1 MTRRSVLTA
10 VVLIASLLVAVGG
23 QAQPNE
29 ALIIGTKEAPP
40 FAMKDS
46 SGRWTGL
53 SIELWEEIALELG
66 LTYEV
71 REYDLQGLLDA
82 VESGEVDAGVAA
94 LTATGERELV
104 MDFTHP
110 FYTTG
115 FGIAVAP
122 LQRSSWFSS
131 IRRVMSGRFLRWL
144 GMLALLLFV
153 VGGLVWVFERR
164 SNPEQ
169 FGGSPFQG
177 LWAGFWWA
185 AVTMTTVGYGDKA
198 PRSVL
203 GRLLSLVWMF
213 TAIALL
219 GVFIAAMTSALTVSQ
234 LESPIRGP
242 EDLGRARVATVQRS
256 TSEDYLRENRTPFQ
270 LYPTLLEALQGIAAG
285 RVDAVVYDA
294 PLLQYLVTNQMAG
307 RAEVLPRTFERQ
319 DYCIALPTGSELRE
333 PINRMLLADSTRMLW
348 QDILYRYLQQ
358 APTPAPKPGG

>member
-1 MTRRSVLTA
+1 MSPRSVLA
-10 VVLIASLLVAVGG
+10 VIVVVGSLIGAVSV
-23 QAQPNE
+23 QAQSE
-29 ALIIGTKEAPP
+29 DSLIIGTKEAPP

-66 LTYEV
+66 LHFEI

-82 VESGEVDAGVAA
+82 VASGEVDAGVAA
-94 LTATGERELV
+94 LTATGEREMV

-122 LQRSSWFSS
+122 LQRESWFTS
-131 IRRVMSGRFLRWL
+131 IRRVVSGRFLRWL

-153 VGGLVWVFERR
+153 VGGLVWLFERR
-164 SNPEQ
+164 VNPEH
-169 FGGSPFQG
+169 FGGSTAHG

-185 AVTMTTVGYGDKA
+185 AVTMTTVGYGDKT
-198 PRSVL
+198 PRSVM

-219 GVFIAAMTSALTVSQ
+219 GVFVAAMTTALTVSQ

-242 EDLGRARVATVQRS
+242 EDLLRARVATVERS
-256 TSEDYLRENRTPFQ
+256 TSEEYLRENRIPYQSYT
-270 LYPTLLEALQGIAAG
+270 TLLEALEGIVSG
-285 RVDAVVYDA
+285 HIDAVVYDA
-294 PLLQYLVTNQMAG
+294 PLLQFQVTNEMG
-307 RAEVLPRTFERQ
+307 GEVDVLPRTFERQ
-319 DYCIALPTGSELRE
+319 DYCIALPTGSSLRE

-358 APTPAPKPGG
+358 APAPPPKPES